1 MQNQKEFIYRL
12 RELMK
17 ANGDNTVTLAKKI
30 GAKSQSITHWLSEQ
44 RIPKIIYLENIA
56 DNYGVSVDYLLGR
69 ADY

>member
-30 GAKSQSITHWLSEQ
+30 GAKSQSITHWLSKQ

-56 DNYGVSVDYLLGR
+56 DCYGVSVDYLLGR
-69 ADY
+69 AD